1 MKGRPRAKLDK
12 ERIEQ
17 LAAVGLTVSEIA
29 VIEGVS
35 KKTID
40 RRALKE
46 VENGR
51 QRLHASLKRKQVEVA
66 LAGNTTMLIW
76 LGKQYLDQSDK
87 VDNTHSFGDS
97 LKSILTK

>member
-1 MKGRPRAKLDK
+1 
-12 ERIEQ
+12 
-17 LAAVGLTVSEIA
+17 
-29 VIEGVS
+29 
-35 KKTID
+35 
-40 RRALKE
+40 
-46 VENGR
+46 
-51 QRLHASLKRKQVEVA
+51 LKRKQVEVA